1 MEQIGFIGF
10 YDKKDILLNIGKIF
24 SYLGKKT
31 LVVDATMMQRMRYIV
46 PNVSANNSITYV
58 SEYQGTDVAVG
69 FMNLGQIAQY
79 LGANQLNY
87 DFVIIDSDNIQ
98 TMYSFMIPNM
108 KKIFYVTSYDKFEVE
123 KSKELFANINRPMIL
138 TKVAISSNL
147 NADESNFLVHT
158 LENNY
163 IKFDKDKEVLF
174 EDSDKNRA
182 VILQSQLVNEIS
194 FKKFTNTYKD
204 SLEYITALISE
215 GDIQQSEIRS
225 IIRKY

>member
-1 MEQIGFIGF
+1 MEQVGFIGF
-10 YDKKDILLNIGKIF
+10 YDKKDILLNIGKVF
-24 SYLGKKT
+24 SYLGIRT
-31 LVVDATMMQRMRYIV
+31 LIVDATMVQRMRYIV
-46 PNVSANNSITYV
+46 PNVSANGSLSYV

-79 LGANQLNY
+79 LGTSQLNY

-98 TMYSFMIPNM
+98 TIYSFMIPNF

-123 KSKELFANINRPMIL
+123 KSKELFANINKPMNL
-138 TKVAISSNL
+138 TKVIISSNL
-147 NADESNFLVHT
+147 NIKEDQYLVHT
-158 LENNY
+158 LENDY

-182 VILQSQLVNEIS
+182 IILQSQLINEIS

-204 SLEYITALISE
+204 SLEYLTALISD
-215 GDIQQSEIRS
+215 GIIQQSEIKRV
-225 IIRKY
+225 IKKY

>member
-46 PNVSANNSITYV
+46 PKVSANNSITYV

-79 LGANQLNY
+79 FGANQLNY

-98 TMYSFMIPNM
+98 TMYSFMIPKM

-123 KSKELFANINRPMIL
+123 KSKELFANINEPMIL